1 MKKLIVSLFSI
12 LILCGAA
19 TSITG
24 TLSTVFDNFNCAFEK
39 TIETGDS
46 SYFEKFGSETESKL
60 GKVVNNL
67 PFMGTIKKMLSKS
80 GVDQKY
86 INGLDKLNMN

>member
-46 SYFEKFGSETESKL
+46 SYFEKFGSETEAKL